1 MDDMESMKGVCKWL
15 EIRNFTPP
23 SPGKHLAP
31 FITPTRTQNNT
42 LLQMSLFSQGSAL
55 PLDPGGLVWGPS
67 AIML

>member
-23 SPGKHLAP
+23 SPGQHLAP
-31 FITPTRTQNNT
+31 LITPTRTQNT

-55 PLDPGGLVWGPS
+55 PLDPGGVV
-67 AIML
+67 